1 MSAIDSF
8 PKDLDRDQ
16 FDVGLA
22 ILGTQGLDLDLS
34 NGIRSL
40 VDFDKQSHM

>member
-16 FDVGLA
+16 LDVELA
-22 ILGTQGLDLDLS
+22 ILGAQGLELS

-40 VDFDKQSHM
+40 IDFVKQSHM